1 MNRHY
6 RNPSPHHSGED
17 DIPTRVGLDIAQN
30 AVESAKRKR
39 TTCVIAGG
47 LAMHLYGFVRSTTD
61 VDVVTGAEIPLA
73 GKIKKLSFGG
83 FCYEM
88 PHPTWGY
95 VKLDVITRDDPL
107 EKLYAMAAKHPRL
120 IRTKLGMMPVA
131 APEYLAV
138 MKYLAARGKDNNDFV
153 YLATTRGLL
162 NRVKVFDIVRRSFTK
177 EFAWDLNQ
185 RINKDILVA
194 RFLKAQEVPMYEDL

>member
-1 MNRHY
+1 
-6 RNPSPHHSGED
+6 
-17 DIPTRVGLDIAQN
+17 
-30 AVESAKRKR
+30 
-39 TTCVIAGG
+39 
-47 LAMHLYGFVRSTTD
+47 
-61 VDVVTGAEIPLA
+61 
-73 GKIKKLSFGG
+73 
-83 FCYEM
+83 
-88 PHPTWGY
+88 
-95 VKLDVITRDDPL
+95 
-107 EKLYAMAAKHPRL
+107 
-120 IRTKLGMMPVA
+120 
-131 APEYLAV
+131 